1 MNVHF
6 LEKWLLGWKCKGQR
20 LISAIT
26 SLPRC
31 NGDAIPFILLR
42 YLNQYMWDCQGG
54 AKLTL

>member
-31 NGDAIPFILLR
+31 NGDAIPFVLLR
-42 YLNQYMWDCQGG
+42 
-54 AKLTL
+54 